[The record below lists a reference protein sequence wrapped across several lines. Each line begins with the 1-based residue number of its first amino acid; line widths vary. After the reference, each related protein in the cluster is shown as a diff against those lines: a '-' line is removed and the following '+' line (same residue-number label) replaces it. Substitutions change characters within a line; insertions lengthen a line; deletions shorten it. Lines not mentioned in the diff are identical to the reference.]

1 MTMVQITN
9 VQETIESRFPV
20 ALAHRSRV
28 SIKLLVSSGPV
39 LLLCTVLRFVA
50 RHIVFLC
57 GHNVAQGGK
66 RHIAWGW
73 SYAIRLGMP
82 SSGARLM
89 SGLTRTVD
97 HVSCIVASPTNK

>member
-20 ALAHRSRV
+20 ALAHRSLV

-66 RHIAWGW
+66 RHIA
-73 SYAIRLGMP
+73 
-82 SSGARLM
+82 
-89 SGLTRTVD
+89 
-97 HVSCIVASPTNK
+97 